1 MGCTGISEAIDGA
14 DGGAHDQGDIYCV
27 ICYETG
33 ALEIFDV
40 PNFNSVFIVDKFVS
54 GKIHVLIPSWGNL
67 PEI

>member
-1 MGCTGISEAIDGA
+1 MGCTGNSEAIDGA

-33 ALEIFDV
+33 ALEIFDAFSLWI
-40 PNFNSVFIVDKFVS
+40 NLSREKLIL
-54 GKIHVLIPSWGNL
+54 LIPSWGNL